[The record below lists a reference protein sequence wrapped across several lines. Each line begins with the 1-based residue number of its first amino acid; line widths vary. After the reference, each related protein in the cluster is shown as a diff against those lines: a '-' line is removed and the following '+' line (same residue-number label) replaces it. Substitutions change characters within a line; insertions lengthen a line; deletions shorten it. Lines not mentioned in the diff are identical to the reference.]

1 MEIRERLL
9 LVRKSKKLNQTDF
22 AKAIGVTGSAICN
35 YENGTR
41 PIGNQVIR
49 AVCREFQINEEWLRS
64 GIGEMDSPEPSG
76 VVGEL
81 VEAYKLNNFEAAF
94 LESYLKL
101 SQEDRQGFCRYV
113 VGVFGDVFAKLS
125 AEDLDALS
133 PCIQSSDVD
142 VVSLLQKS
150 PADMT
155 EAEVEALEA
164 EFHREILQEKEAA
177 AGSSVSSDSAGSQS
191 EKRKKA

>member
-64 GIGEMDSPEPSG
+64 GVGEMDSPEPSS
-76 VVGEL
+76 VVGDLIET
-81 VEAYKLNNFEAAF
+81 YKLNNFEDTF
-94 LESYLKL
+94 LEY
-101 SQEDRQGFCRYV
+101 
-113 VGVFGDVFAKLS
+113 
-125 AEDLDALS
+125 
-133 PCIQSSDVD
+133 
-142 VVSLLQKS
+142 
-150 PADMT
+150 
-155 EAEVEALEA
+155 
-164 EFHREILQEKEAA
+164 
-177 AGSSVSSDSAGSQS
+177 
-191 EKRKKA
+191 